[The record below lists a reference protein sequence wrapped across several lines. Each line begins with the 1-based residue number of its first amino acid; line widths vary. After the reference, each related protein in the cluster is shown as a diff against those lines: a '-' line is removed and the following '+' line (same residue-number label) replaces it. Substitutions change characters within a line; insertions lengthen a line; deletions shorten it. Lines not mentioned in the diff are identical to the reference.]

1 MNVALSARYGPT
13 TTLARNV
20 AATVSAVVGLAVMVL
35 PTVQGVQPPRLLYFG
50 ALGAVMIAVFFVNAF
65 RWKGITSRATRE
77 AKAAG
82 AGACFAFMQADFTL
96 DDGRRTYPG
105 SGWAVAADRNLVVV
119 FRRSTIGIGSARQR
133 REIRFDAVK
142 GVFLHDTTS
151 MSYGGVV
158 VVLTSGEELFF
169 MLAPRN
175 GSGLRGPSD
184 LEITTAVADLSSV
197 IEA

>member
-13 TTLARNV
+13 TALARNLAV
-20 AATVSAVVGLAVMVL
+20 AVSAVVGLAVMVL
-35 PTVQGVQPPRLLYFG
+35 PTLQGVQPPRSLYFG
-50 ALGAVMIAVFFVNAF
+50 ALGAMMVAVFFVNAF
-65 RWKGITSRATRE
+65 RWKGITNRAASE
-77 AKAAG
+77 AKAAR
-82 AGACFAFMQADFTL
+82 AGACWVFMQADFASG
-96 DDGRRTYPG
+96 DGQQIYAG
-105 SGWAVAADRNLVVV
+105 SGWVVATAETLVIA

-142 GVFLHDTTS
+142 GVFPQDTTS

>member
-20 AATVSAVVGLAVMVL
+20 AATVSAIVGLAVMVL
-35 PTVQGVQPPRLLYFG
+35 PTVQGVQPPRSLYFG
-50 ALGAVMIAVFFVNAF
+50 ALGAMMVVVFFVNAF

-82 AGACFAFMQADFTL
+82 AGACFAFMQADFASG
-96 DDGRRTYPG
+96 DGQHTYPG
-105 SGWAVAADRNLVVV
+105 SGWVVASDETLVIV

-133 REIRFDAVK
+133 REIRLDAVK
-142 GVFLHDTTS
+142 GVFPHDTTS

-158 VVLTSGEELFF
+158 IVMTSGEELFF

-184 LEITTAVADLSSV
+184 VEITTAVADLSSL

>member
-1 MNVALSARYGPT
+1 
-13 TTLARNV
+13 
-20 AATVSAVVGLAVMVL
+20 MVL
-35 PTVQGVQPPRLLYFG
+35 PTVQGVQPPRSLYFG
-50 ALGAVMIAVFFVNAF
+50 ALGALMVAVFFVNAF
-65 RWKGITSRATRE
+65 RWKGITSRAARE

-82 AGACFAFMQADFTL
+82 AGAFFPFMQADFASA
-96 DDGRRTYPG
+96 DGQHTYPG
-105 SGWAVAADRNLVVV
+105 SGWVVAADETLVIV
-119 FRRSTIGIGSARQR
+119 FRRSTIGVGVARQR

-142 GVFLHDTTS
+142 GVFPHDTTS

-158 VVLTSGEELFF
+158 IVMTSGEELFF

-184 LEITTAVADLSSV
+184 LEIATAVADLSSV